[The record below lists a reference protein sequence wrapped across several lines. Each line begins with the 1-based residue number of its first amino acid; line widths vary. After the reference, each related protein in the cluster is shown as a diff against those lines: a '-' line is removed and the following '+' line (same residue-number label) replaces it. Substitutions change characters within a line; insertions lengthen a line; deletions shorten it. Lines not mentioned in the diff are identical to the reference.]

1 MYTALSEAELRIMHV
16 IWREGSIGARRVA
29 QILQEEI
36 AYSPTTTYTLIS
48 RCIRKGAVE
57 RKDPGYICT
66 PIVSRQQVEDDEVQ
80 SLMDRLFDGSPEK
93 MIEAIHRCQEAA
105 AAEAEA
111 ETEAEDAE

>member
-36 AYSPTTTYTLIS
+36 GYSPTTTYTLIS

-66 PIVSRQQVEDDEVQ
+66 PIVSREQVENDEVL
-80 SLMDRLFDGSPEK
+80 SLMDRLFDGSAEK
-93 MIEAIHRCQEAA
+93 MVAAIDRCKVAA
-105 AAEAEA
+105 AAAPEP
-111 ETEAEDAE
+111 EDAE